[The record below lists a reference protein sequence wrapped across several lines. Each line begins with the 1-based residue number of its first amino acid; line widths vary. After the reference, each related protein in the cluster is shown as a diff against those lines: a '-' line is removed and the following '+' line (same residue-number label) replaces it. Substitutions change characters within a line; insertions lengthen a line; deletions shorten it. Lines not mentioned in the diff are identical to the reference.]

1 MTKANIRGVAAGVAA
16 LAALAIPASAAAD
29 TGNASS
35 EPSIVSSLNGPAV
48 LDGKTYSAKQ
58 MKQRFAGQPLF
69 FVLGSREEARGA
81 VAAFRTR
88 AEARSYLDRTGRR
101 RPAHGNKARASYN
114 GYESVFYEDSFLEGN
129 SITIPAGGAIGN
141 LADHCK
147 NWTLWWCNTTW
158 DNQIS
163 SAKTGYWGARL
174 FNWQYLNYSG
184 GWVDIPGSDSVELG
198 RFFNDVTSS
207 IKVFP

>member
-1 MTKANIRGVAAGVAA
+1 MSIINTRAVAAGVAA

-35 EPSIVSSLNGPAV
+35 EPSIVSSLKGPAV
-48 LDGKTYSAKQ
+48 LDGKTYTAKQ
-58 MKQRFAGQPLF
+58 MKQRFAGQRLF

-88 AEARSYLDRTGRR
+88 AEVRGYLDRTGRR
-101 RPAHGNKARASYN
+101 PERSNQARAAYN
-114 GYESVFYEDSFLEGN
+114 AYESVFYEDPFLEGL
-129 SITIPAGGAIGN
+129 SISVPVGGAIGN

-163 SAKTGYWGARL
+163 SAKTGYSGAYL
-174 FNWQYLNYSG
+174 YNWQYLNG
-184 GWVDIPGSDSVELG
+184 GGGAVAIPGYDSVEVW
-198 RFFNDVTSS
+198 RYFNDLTSS
-207 IKVFP
+207 IKVP